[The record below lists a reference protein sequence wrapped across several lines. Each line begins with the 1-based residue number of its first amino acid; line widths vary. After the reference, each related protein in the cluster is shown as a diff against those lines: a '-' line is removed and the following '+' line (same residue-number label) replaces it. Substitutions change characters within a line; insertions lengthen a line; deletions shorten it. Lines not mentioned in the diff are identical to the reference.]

1 MMMTDVSFGA
11 FSNHLANRL
20 PLSISGL
27 EVELG
32 APLNSSNFKGRV
44 EGCAH
49 TLITDIAVRKAIV
62 TPKDRF
68 RISSLRFRVGFR
80 VHVDHLFHRDL
91 RVDLRGGKAG
101 VAQQF
106 LDVAEVGTRVQ
117 KMCRE
122 GVPQAVR

>member
-62 TPKDRF
+62 IDF
-68 RISSLRFRVGFR
+68 AFRVYAFGWAFEYTSIIFSIETC
-80 VHVDHLFHRDL
+80 V
-91 RVDLRGGKAG
+91 
-101 VAQQF
+101 
-106 LDVAEVGTRVQ
+106 
-117 KMCRE
+117 
-122 GVPQAVR
+122 